1 MHTVQ
6 VIKDDQLTFAELLS
20 GILINDAPSVG
31 SNSHNA
37 RIENDGFSPF
47 LNVTVSQFISDHVS
61 FQEDMGPI
69 LSLAQS

>member
-1 MHTVQ
+1 MHSVQ
-6 VIKDDQLTFAELLS
+6 VIKDDQLLFAELLS

-37 RIENDGFSPF
+37 CIENDGFSPF
-47 LNVTVSQFISDHVS
+47 LNVIVSQFISDHVS
-61 FQEDMGPI
+61 FQEGRGPI